1 MSSNESNKSHGF
13 VNVWKDRKFLTFFNV
28 KACSKCKEKKKEKP

>member
-1 MSSNESNKSHGF
+1 MKVIKVMVLLMYGKTGSF
-13 VNVWKDRKFLTFFNV
+13 VTFFNV